1 MAQESQQSAT
11 NVMDDPVEDFLK
23 HFEQQHEQEGGTE
36 DEPEGATTGIDST
49 AETNNAEGQTQQG
62 ADSGVSE
69 ETKKEEGQVVSQETS
84 KEEPKAEI
92 TPEKEIEIFN
102 KLTGLGVDSVDKI
115 KEYSETLNKL
125 PEYQKKLE
133 IYPTLLE
140 KLKASQ
146 DVMSHFPDE
155 QTYKVAQLIKNEKYK
170 GKDAELTKVLKSD
183 LSQLPELEIIKLHAG
198 INAPAGVK
206 NPLRFAIRKMGLDP
220 DEVISN
226 FEELSEDDKDLFYG
240 FASQAKEELQGIG
253 KDIEIPKSLN
263 EDIEALLQSEI
274 SSAKDDLAN
283 RQKEVM
289 PIASSIVNEIKEFKV
304 DDNFSFK
311 LDLTAEDK
319 QEYSEF
325 LAQAV
330 LSGDFDVKTDEGKR
344 DLYNA
349 LMDEIWIDNRDKILK
364 AYETEL
370 KTKIEREFREKYD
383 NATPLTKET
392 PKPGSEQTPRSTMVD
407 VIEKMIGELT

>member
-1 MAQESQQSAT
+1 MAQESQQSAI

-36 DEPEGATTGIDST
+36 NEPEGAVEKADEQSGTD
-49 AETNNAEGQTQQG
+49 NVEGQTQQG
-62 ADSGVSE
+62 TDSQVPE
-69 ETKKEEGQVVSQETS
+69 ETKKEEGQVVSEETAT
-84 KEEPKAEI
+84 EETKIEI

-133 IYPTLLE
+133 LYPTLLE

-226 FEELSEDDKDLFYG
+226 FEELSDDDKDLFYG

-383 NATPLTKET
+383 NTAPLTKET

>member
-69 ETKKEEGQVVSQETS
+69 ETKKEEEQVVSQETS

-198 INAPAGVK
+198 INAPVGVK
-206 NPLRFAIRKMGLDP
+206 SPLRYAIRKIGLDP
-220 DEVISN
+220 DEVVNN
-226 FEELSEDDKDLFYG
+226 FDELSDDDKDLFYG